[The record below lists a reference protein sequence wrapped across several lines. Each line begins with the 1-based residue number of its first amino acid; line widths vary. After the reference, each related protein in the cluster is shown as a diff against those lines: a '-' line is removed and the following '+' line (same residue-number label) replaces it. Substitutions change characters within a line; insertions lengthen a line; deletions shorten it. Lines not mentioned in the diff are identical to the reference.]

1 MSCELTHSVLHGY
14 LDGELDA
21 ARAAE
26 FEQHLLSCPQ
36 CVAELEAQEN
46 LRATIQR
53 AGLRERAPE
62 KIRRN
67 LQTAISGTSAVN
79 TTGEP
84 VKTVTPIRAKPSIR
98 PTWWLTLAAAAVFV
112 IVLGSRLLPN
122 LTQGRGGDEMTAA
135 IVDAHLRSLQ
145 PGHLE
150 DVISTDQHTV
160 KPWFDGRIDFAPPV
174 NDFVSNGFP
183 LQGGRLDVVHGK
195 TVAVLVYGRRKHI
208 INVFIWPTNEQ
219 DTAPQQGSQLGYNWI
234 DWRKSGME
242 LVAISDVSAPD
253 LGALQKLIA
262 Q

>member
-1 MSCELTHSVLHGY
+1 VSCEMTHSVLHGY

-26 FEQHLLSCPQ
+26 FERHLLSCPQ
-36 CVAELEAQEN
+36 CVAELEAQET
-46 LRATIQR
+46 LRSTIQR

-62 KIRRN
+62 RIRRN
-67 LQTAISGTSAVN
+67 LHAALGATPAET
-79 TTGEP
+79 
-84 VKTVTPIRAKPSIR
+84 KTVTPIRPRSSIR

-112 IVLGSRLLPN
+112 IVLGSRMLPN
-122 LTQGRGGDEMTAA
+122 LSQSHGGNEMAAA

-174 NDFVSNGFP
+174 YDFVSDGFP
-183 LQGGRLDVVHGK
+183 LQGGRLDVVRGK
-195 TVAVLVYGRRKHI
+195 TVAVLVYGRRKHV
-208 INVFIWPTNEQ
+208 INVFVWPTS
-219 DTAPQQGSQLGYNWI
+219 DPDLALQQGSQLGYNWI
-234 DWRKSGME
+234 DWRKDGME
-242 LVAISDVSAPD
+242 FSAISDVSAPD
-253 LGALQKLIA
+253 LLALQKLIA